1 MKTSIDPRKLLS
13 NASALIICTA
23 LLFLSFSGNAQS
35 GKCGDCFV
43 SSFGAITVYHVAQS
57 GTNFGFGF
65 EAGSWNKNE
74 SPFSYFIG
82 SKMQWFKSSGDKNEN
97 IADKIR
103 YSVYVKGQYEVI
115 NRLYVVVAPAFVNLS
130 SFETQAGI
138 RYVFPLSKFIGVGL
152 EPGYSFVQKQ
162 YSLNT
167 NIHFA
172 LK

>member
-1 MKTSIDPRKLLS
+1 MKTTIDPRKSSLY
-13 NASALIICTA
+13 ASALMICIA
-23 LLFLSFSGNAQS
+23 LLFSSFSVTAQS

-43 SSFGAITVYHVAQS
+43 SSFGAITLYHVAQG

-82 SKMQWFKSSGDKNEN
+82 TKMQWFKSSGDKDEN
-97 IADKIR
+97 MAEKIR

-138 RYVFPLSKFIGVGL
+138 RYVFPLSKFVGVGL
-152 EPGYSFVQKQ
+152 EPGYSFIQKQ

>member
-1 MKTSIDPRKLLS
+1 MKTTNDSRKPFS
-13 NASALIICTA
+13 YVSAMIVGLA
-23 LLFLSFSGNAQS
+23 LLFSFTAANAQS
-35 GKCGDCFV
+35 GKCSDCFV
-43 SSFGAITVYHVAQS
+43 SSFGAITVYHVAQP

-65 EAGSWNKNE
+65 EAGSWNKDE

-82 SKMQWFKSSGDKNEN
+82 TKMQWFKSTGDKSEN
-97 IADKIR
+97 TAERIR

-130 SFETQAGI
+130 SFETQAGL
-138 RYVFPLSKFIGVGL
+138 RYVFPLSKFIGVGI
-152 EPGYSFVQKQ
+152 EPAYSFVQKQ
-162 YSLNT
+162 YSVNT